1 MATTEFQ
8 VTGMSCGHC
17 ESSIRQEVSQ
27 IDGVTGIE
35 VSSATGHLSVT
46 TADAAVDNAAVFAA
60 VEEAGYE
67 AALA

>member
-1 MATTEFQ
+1 MATTEYQ

-17 ESSIRQEVSQ
+17 ENSIRSEVGQ
-27 IDGVTGIE
+27 IAGVTNIE

-46 TADAAVDNAAVFAA
+46 TADTAVDDAAVLAA

-67 AALA
+67 AARA

>member
-17 ESSIRQEVSQ
+17 ENSIRQEVSQ

-46 TADAAVDNAAVFAA
+46 TSDAAVDNAAVFAA